1 MLARPWRTPV
11 QLDELIRSLE
21 AGAAA
26 VPALATAL
34 SDEQARRAPAP
45 GKWSVV
51 EILAHL
57 ADEERDDFRHRV
69 SMTLEDPGQPWPPI
83 DPQGWARDRDYRSR
97 RLAEALDDFRREREA
112 SLVWLRSLGAVDW
125 ERAYAHP
132 KLGRLQAGDL
142 LAAWAAHDLLHLRQL
157 ASTRL
162 ALVQAA
168 AEPFS
173 TRYAMP

>member
-1 MLARPWRTPV
+1 MRSDDLV
-11 QLDELIRSLE
+11 RSLE
-21 AGAAA
+21 AAASA
-26 VPALATAL
+26 IPALVAGL
-34 SDEQARRAPAP
+34 SDEEARRPPAP
-45 GKWSVV
+45 DKWCVT

-57 ADEERDDFRHRV
+57 ADEERDDFRRRV
-69 SMTLEDPGQPWPPI
+69 ALTLEDPTRAWPPI
-83 DPQGWARDRDYRSR
+83 DPEGWARERDYRSR
-97 RLAEALDDFRREREA
+97 HLADVLDDFRTERAA
-112 SLVWLRSLGAVDW
+112 SLSWLRSLRAAPW
-125 ERAYAHP
+125 ERAYEHP
-132 KLGRLQAGDL
+132 QLGTLRAGDL